1 MWSTQSVIDIT
12 KSAIAQLTASGYMTE
27 DYKLTELNDTTV
39 VDLGNKLNIQDG
51 SIAENSPADIMYKA
65 LMSQIGKIIIDSRSY
80 VSQLPSLYVDTVNW
94 GLFTE
99 MVTYEL
105 SDVMIDE
112 IWNPNG
118 FISYSQTTT
127 KSEQVFDP
135 TKPSTPKE
143 TTTTVYDGVNEGVR
157 IAGIEFGFY
166 KPPISAKLYK
176 KCHGIMIPLTVGRD
190 QMFTA
195 FSSLDDYS
203 RFIAGLYNSV
213 ENTIQLKAEVYALM
227 TVSMGVAKARAN
239 SNEINLLAEYN
250 TLTNKSLTV
259 SAYATDEDF
268 QRYCL
273 KRIADVKS
281 NIQRFTTAYN
291 NHEHITFASEP
302 KTILLNQFANALK
315 FGVRANT
322 YNVKL
327 LGIGEYDTV
336 NAWQAV
342 TANSTDMYDF
352 DTAST
357 ISLSQT
363 AAEEAGINNT
373 ATNNTIKN
381 VVGVI
386 YDRLAMGITLDKRK
400 TTSQYSASRDTTNFF
415 YHSLVNYIVND
426 NYPIVSF
433 VIAES

>member
-1 MWSTQSVIDIT
+1 MWSNQSVVDIT
-12 KSAIAQLTASGYMTE
+12 KSAIAQLTSSGYM
-27 DYKLTELNDTTV
+27 DAGYQLTEINDATI
-39 VDLGNKLNIQDG
+39 VDLGNKLNIKDG

-65 LMSQIGKIIIDSRSY
+65 LMSQIGKIVIDSRSY
-80 VSQLPSLYVDTVNW
+80 VAQLPNLFVDAINW

-105 SDVMIDE
+105 SDVMVDE
-112 IWNPNG
+112 MWNPNG
-118 FISYSQTTT
+118 FIPYS
-127 KSEQVFDP
+127 D
-135 TKPSTPKE
+135 
-143 TTTTVYDGVNEGVR
+143 VNGKAEGER
-157 IAGIEFGFY
+157 IASIEFGFY
-166 KPPISAKLYK
+166 KPPVSAKIYK
-176 KCHGIMIPLTVGRD
+176 RNHGIMTALTIGRE

-195 FSSLDDYS
+195 FSSADEYS
-203 RFIAGLYNSV
+203 RFIAGLYNSI
-213 ENTIQLKAEVYALM
+213 ENTLQLKAEIYALM

-239 SNEINLLAEYN
+239 KNEINLLHEYN
-250 TLTNKSLTV
+250 TLTNQSLTV
-259 SAYATDEDF
+259 NAYATNEDF

-273 KRIADVKS
+273 KRMADVKS
-281 NIQRFTTAYN
+281 NIMRFTTAYN

-302 KTILLNQFANALK
+302 NVILLNQFANALK

-322 YNVKL
+322 YNEKL

-336 NAWQAV
+336 NSWQAV
-342 TANSTDMYDF
+342 TANGTDMFDF

-357 ISLSQT
+357 ISLTEASAT
-363 AAEEAGINNT
+363 EAGIT
-373 ATNNTIKN
+373 TPATNKTIKH

-426 NYPIVSF
+426 NYPIVTF
-433 VIAES
+433 TIAE

>member
-1 MWSTQSVIDIT
+1 MWSTQSVVDIT
-12 KSAIAQLTASGYMTE
+12 KSAIAQLTASGYMDE
-27 DYKLTELNDTTV
+27 GFDLAELNDTTV
-39 VDLGNKLNIQDG
+39 VDLGNKLNIQDN
-51 SIAENSPADIMYKA
+51 SITENSPADIMYKA

-80 VSQLPSLYVDTVNW
+80 VAQLPSLFVDAVNW

-99 MVTYEL
+99 MITYEL

-112 IWNPNG
+112 MWNPNG
-118 FISYSQTTT
+118 FIPYSQTST
-127 KSEQVFDP
+127 KTEQVFDP
-135 TKPSTPKE
+135 ANPSTPKDK
-143 TTTTVYDGVNEGVR
+143 TITVLDGVNEGVR

-166 KPPISAKLYK
+166 KPPISAKIYK
-176 KCHGIMIPLTVGRD
+176 KVHSIMIPLTVGRD

-195 FSSLDDYS
+195 FSSADEYR
-203 RFIAGLYNSV
+203 RFVAGLYNTV

-227 TVSMGVAKARAN
+227 VVSMGIAKARAN
-239 SNEINLLAEYN
+239 KNEINLLREYN
-250 TLTNKSLTV
+250 TLTNKTHTAE
-259 SAYATDEDF
+259 AYATNEDF

-281 NIQRFTTAYN
+281 NIMRFTTAYN

-302 KTILLNQFANALK
+302 NVILLNQFANSLK

-322 YNVKL
+322 FNEKL
-327 LGIGEYDTV
+327 LGIGDYDTV

-342 TANSTDMYDF
+342 TANSTDMFDF
-352 DTAST
+352 ETAST
-357 ISLSQT
+357 ISLSLT
-363 AAEEAGINNT
+363 AATEAGIDKPE
-373 ATNNTIKN
+373 TNKTIKN

-426 NYPIVSF
+426 NYPIVTF
-433 VIAES
+433 VIAE

>member
-1 MWSTQSVIDIT
+1 MWSTQSVVDIT
-12 KSAIAQLTASGYMTE
+12 KSAIAQLTASGYMDE
-27 DYKLTELNDTTV
+27 GFELAELNDTTI

-80 VSQLPSLYVDTVNW
+80 VAQLPSLYVDTVNW

-99 MVTYEL
+99 MITYEL
-105 SDVMIDE
+105 SDVMVDE
-112 IWNPNG
+112 MWNPDG
-118 FISYSQTTT
+118 FIPYSQTST
-127 KSEQVFDP
+127 KTEQVFDP
-135 TKPSTPKE
+135 ENPSTPKE
-143 TTTTVYDGVNEGVR
+143 TTITVYDGANEGVR

-166 KPPISAKLYK
+166 KPPIAAKLYK
-176 KCHGIMIPLTVGRD
+176 KCHGIMIPLTVGRE

-195 FSSLDDYS
+195 FSSADEYS
-203 RFIAGLYNSV
+203 RFVAGLYNTV
-213 ENTIQLKAEVYALM
+213 ENTIQLKAEIYALM

-239 SNEINLLAEYN
+239 KNEINLLTEYN

-259 SAYATDEDF
+259 DAYATDEDF

-273 KRIADVKS
+273 RRISDVKS
-281 NIQRFTTAYN
+281 NLQRFTAAYN
-291 NHEHITFASEP
+291 NHEHITFASDT
-302 KTILLNQFANALK
+302 KIILLKQFANALK

-322 YNVKL
+322 YQERL
-327 LGIGEYDTV
+327 IGIGEFDTV

-342 TANSTDMYDF
+342 TANSSDMFDF
-352 DTAST
+352 ETAST
-357 ISLSQT
+357 ISLSQQ
-363 AAEEAGINNT
+363 AATDAGIDT
-373 ATNNTIKN
+373 PATNKTIKH

-386 YDRLAMGITLDKRK
+386 YDRLAMGITIDKRK

-433 VIAES
+433 VIAET